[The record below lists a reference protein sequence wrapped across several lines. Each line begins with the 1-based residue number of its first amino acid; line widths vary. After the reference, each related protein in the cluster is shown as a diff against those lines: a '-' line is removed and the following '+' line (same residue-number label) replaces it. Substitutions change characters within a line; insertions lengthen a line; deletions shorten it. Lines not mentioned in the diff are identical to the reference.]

1 MTKRTRIEIATL
13 LEVDEGFVREL
24 AEHEIVRAD
33 DEGFYDEGAC
43 ERVRISWSM
52 HHALGVNLAGIEV
65 ALHLLDRLHAER
77 RRTRELVQ
85 RLRDELDRE

>member
-24 AEHEIVRAD
+24 AEHEIGHIRLSREAD
-33 DEGFYDEGAC
+33 LI
-43 ERVRISWSM
+43 V
-52 HHALGVNLAGIEV
+52 LGVNLAGIEV

-77 RRTRELVQ
+77 RRTRELLA